1 MDTGPTGGFMLPSFG
16 PVLGLELDIGLDSIN
31 HPILEV
37 FVHRISV
44 IHLLMISVS
53 GTLSLERL

>member
-1 MDTGPTGGFMLPSFG
+1 MLPSFG